1 MGIPVVCFNESG
13 IKELV
18 SHKKS
23 GFLAEPFKSSEL
35 ANGLS
40 WVLSNHNSTLL
51 EHESRESIVNLYEER
66 NIASQYKNLY
76 ESILANSNI

>member
-18 SHKKS
+18 SHKKT
-23 GFLAEPFKSSEL
+23 GYLAEPFKSSEL

-40 WVLSNHNSTLL
+40 WVISNQNSALL
-51 EHESRESIVNLYEER
+51 EDESRESIVNKYEER
-66 NIASQYKNLY
+66 NIAMQYKNLY
-76 ESILANSNI
+76 ESVLAKLNM

>member
-18 SHKKS
+18 SHKKT
-23 GFLAEPFKSSEL
+23 GYLAEPFKASEL

-40 WVLSNHNSTLL
+40 WVLSNQNSTLL
-51 EHESRESIVNLYEER
+51 EHESRESIINIYEER
-66 NIASQYKNLY
+66 YIASQYKNLY
-76 ESILANSNI
+76 ESILANLNV